1 MQHKYKS
8 SDDEDEDS
16 DNSKGYNSDTNST
29 FDYAQL
35 DLDYTDVVQEVKE
48 NNTKTKE
55 NDLKCHQC

>member
-1 MQHKYKS
+1 MIINIMQHKYKS

-35 DLDYTDVVQEVKE
+35 YLDDGKRGKLQFTTLD
-48 NNTKTKE
+48 
-55 NDLKCHQC
+55 